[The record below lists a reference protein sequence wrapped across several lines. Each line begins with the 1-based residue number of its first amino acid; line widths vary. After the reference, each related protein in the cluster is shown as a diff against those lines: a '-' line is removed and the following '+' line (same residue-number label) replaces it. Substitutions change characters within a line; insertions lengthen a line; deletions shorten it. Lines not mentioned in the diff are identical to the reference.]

1 MTGPGEPAVISAL
14 TAVGFL
20 NVCSLRGKVA
30 EVTDFM
36 SSRGVEV
43 FGLAETWLKPSIPD
57 GELAINNYNLFS
69 KGSSP
74 SPWWWCLCI
83 LPRIAEC

>member
-1 MTGPGEPAVISAL
+1 MISAL
-14 TAVGFL
+14 TTVGFL

-57 GELAINNYNLFS
+57 GELAISNYNLFRKDRVHRYNRVFLAI
-69 KGSSP
+69 KG
-74 SPWWWCLCI
+74 
-83 LPRIAEC
+83 RA